1 MSIMILV
8 TTLLHHQVSKTSSRN
23 FPAAPSFFTARL
35 LKVLHFTLFL
45 IQIQNLPICV
55 HCQLDSNINTLRYD
69 GEVNIGKTIE
79 NSSSE
84 LV

>member
-8 TTLLHHQVSKTSSRN
+8 TTLLHHQVKTSSRN
-23 FPAAPSFFTARL
+23 FPAAPSFFTRL

-45 IQIQNLPICV
+45 IQIQNPNCV

>member
-1 MSIMILV
+1 MILV
-8 TTLLHHQVSKTSSRN
+8 TTLLHHQVKTSSRN
-23 FPAAPSFFTARL
+23 FPAAPVSFFTARL

-79 NSSSE
+79 IFFSLN
-84 LV
+84 

>member
-1 MSIMILV
+1 MILV

-23 FPAAPSFFTARL
+23 FPAAPASFFTARL

-45 IQIQNLPICV
+45 ITIQNLPNCV
-55 HCQLDSNINTLRYD
+55 YCQLDSNINTLRYD

-79 NSSSE
+79 KFFLSE

>member
-8 TTLLHHQVSKTSSRN
+8 TTLLHHQVKTSSRN
-23 FPAAPSFFTARL
+23 FPAAPVSFFTRL

-79 NSSSE
+79 NSSS
-84 LV
+84 LN